1 MQVFITGVSKGLGKA
16 LTEHFLNQG
25 DNVVGIG
32 RSHSIQHK
40 NFQFL
45 PCDLQDLTSV
55 QDLNLGKLEEKV
67 IFINNAGIIGSI
79 KRISEQSSSD
89 ITSVLSI
96 NTLAPMLFCQKVLS
110 IFPKE
115 QELTIINIS
124 SGAAKRAIP
133 SWASYCASK
142 AALDLFSETI
152 YLEEIELG
160 RNIKVYAVSPGVIDT
175 AMQEQIRSA
184 GDSNFSNIQSF
195 IELKKSG
202 QLNTPE
208 TVVKKLINMLNL
220 PYLGQVTTSLK
231 EL

>member
-16 LTEHFLNQG
+16 LAEHFLNQG
-25 DNVVGIG
+25 EKVVGIG
-32 RSHSIQHK
+32 RSHSIQHE

-45 PCDLQDLTSV
+45 PCDLEDLDAV
-55 QDLNLGKLEEKV
+55 KDLDLGKFEEKV

-79 KRISEQSSSD
+79 KRISEQTSSD
-89 ITSVLSI
+89 ITSVI
-96 NTLAPMLFCQKVLS
+96 TVNTIAPMLLCQKVLS
-110 IFPKE
+110 TFPKE
-115 QELTIINIS
+115 RELTFINIS

-152 YLEEIELG
+152 YLEEKELG

-175 AMQEQIRSA
+175 TMQEQIRSA
-184 GDSNFSNIQSF
+184 GNTNFSSVQSF
-195 IELKKSG
+195 IDLKTSG

-208 TVVKKLINMLNL
+208 TVVKKIVRLLKM
-220 PYLGQVTTSLK
+220 PYLGQVITSLK